1 MLDMDAHVLCIQE
14 PNLHWND
21 GIRQPIYKL
30 FQWAFMHAKI
40 STSHSTYPNDGTHQ
54 PGGTF
59 IATLGCYA
67 ARVVSTGI
75 DNSGMGRWSYHE
87 IIGHN
92 NTRYLIITA
101 YRVGSQRPLI
111 GTNTAY
117 TQQYHILLRQ
127 HHLQPDPREQFVT
140 DIIAFVHHWQRT
152 HDILLC
158 LDANDYVESRD
169 HGIER
174 IIDET
179 VLIDLHQYRHPNT
192 PSPATYNRGRQ
203 TIDYCLGTQGFA
215 QALKA
220 AWMLPFGLPPT
231 LTGDHRTLGLEFD
244 HGVLFGRKLPPTV
257 PSAHQGIFSTA
268 YSTVRKFN
276 DMVAK

>member
-30 FQWAFMHAKI
+30 FQRAFMHAKI

-67 ARVVSTGI
+67 ARVVSTGT
-75 DNSGMGRWSYHE
+75 DNSGMGRWSYHK

-127 HHLQPDPREQFVT
+127 HHLQPDPREQFVM
-140 DIIAFVHHWQRT
+140 DIIAFVHHWQQT

-179 VLIDLHQYRHPNT
+179 ALIYTSTDTRIHRLRLPTIVVDRLLITVWERKALRKHLKQHGCFPSVFHP
-192 PSPATYNRGRQ
+192 
-203 TIDYCLGTQGFA
+203 
-215 QALKA
+215 
-220 AWMLPFGLPPT
+220 
-231 LTGDHRTLGLEFD
+231 H
-244 HGVLFGRKLPPTV
+244 
-257 PSAHQGIFSTA
+257 
-268 YSTVRKFN
+268 
-276 DMVAK
+276 